1 MSGATP
7 SPREIRESDQLVA
20 ITGGRKNAASPPN
33 NLPSELSSFVEREEV
48 VDEDDRVTFSEVC
61 EYPDGSRIVVE
72 TMLEVRS
79 GKLFRQTDVVAK
91 DTWAISKGETDPAE
105 AKGEGK

>member
-33 NLPSELSSFVEREEV
+33 NLRSEAPAES
-48 VDEDDRVTFSEVC
+48 
-61 EYPDGSRIVVE
+61 
-72 TMLEVRS
+72 S
-79 GKLFRQTDVVAK
+79 GKRSSTK
-91 DTWAISKGETDPAE
+91 TIG
-105 AKGEGK
+105 